1 MRDYGTISPKFW
13 TGKTGKAIRGNLEAQ
28 LIAVY
33 LMTGPHAESL
43 GIFSCPIVY
52 MSHDT
57 GLPIEGASKGLRSLI
72 EAGFCQYDEETEEVF
87 VVNMAAHQIAETL
100 SAADKRCSWVK
111 KELKKV
117 ASSQLVS
124 AFNAIYSVAYNL
136 GESGSEEGQNTSPI
150 EAPSK
155 PLRSLE
161 LELELDKSAKALS
174 SSAKLPTCPVERVV
188 EVYHEVLPELPAV
201 RLKTE
206 SRTRAIRKFW
216 QWVLTSKKADST
228 RRAESS
234 EQALAWLA
242 DYFGRVRDND
252 FLMGKTPKTG
262 DHAGWKCDL
271 DYLLTERG
279 MKQVIEK
286 TGAP

>member
-1 MRDYGTISPKFW
+1 MANAWFRMYGEFAHDPKVQM
-13 TGKTGKAIRGNLEAQ
+13 LSEAMQ
-28 LIAVY
+28 RRYVML
-33 LMTGPHAESL
+33 L
-43 GIFSCPIVY
+43 C
-52 MSHDT
+52 
-57 GLPIEGASKGLRSLI
+57 LRCSNTDVTDDVTLH
-72 EAGFCQYDEETEEVF
+72 DEEVAFQLRISSEE
-87 VVNMAAHQIAETL
+87 IAETKRL
-100 SAADKRCSWVK
+100 FIAKGFIDSSWNLLNWDKRQFTSDSSNAR
-111 KELKKV
+111 V
-117 ASSQLVS
+117 AKHRALQKAKQSEGGNDDVTLQQRKS
-124 AFNAIYSVAYNL
+124 NAPD
-136 GESGSEEGQNTSPI
+136 TDTDT
-150 EAPSK
+150 
-155 PLRSLE
+155 
-161 LELELDKSAKALS
+161 DKSAKALS
-174 SSAKLPTCPVERVV
+174 SSAKLPTCPVDRVI

-252 FLMGKTPKTG
+252 FLMGNTPKTG